1 VAAMKMTR
9 ENTVPD
15 RDPDLRQPGRLSRR
29 AMLKYSL
36 SGAGAVAAGGL
47 LTTLAG
53 KAIGAQ
59 GGRQP
64 VVETTEGKVRGLAVD
79 GIHIFKGIH
88 YGASTAG
95 SNRFLPPGKPER
107 WSGVRDALEY
117 GPNAPQV
124 SRGGSTPITAGYAY
138 GKNLPMNE
146 DCLVLNVFTPAAGR
160 ARRPVMV
167 WLHGGQFTY
176 GQGGNS
182 VYDGTNFARHH
193 DVVAV
198 TLNHRL
204 NLFGFMQLEEV
215 AGKEY
220 AEAGNASMLDLV
232 AALQWVRE
240 NISAFGGDPGNVTI
254 FGESGGGGKV
264 TALLAMPKAK
274 GLFHKAIVESGSFL
288 RMTPREDAA
297 RNAEKVLAQLGL
309 KGNPIAELQKL
320 PMERLIAAS
329 PSVAWGPVVD
339 GNILPRHPFDPTAPE
354 ISADV
359 PMLIGSNETENTFF
373 MASDEKLFSLDET
386 DLKTRL
392 KPIAGEAAENL
403 IAVYRKN
410 RPTATPSDLFFLITS
425 DQRIRMGAITQAER
439 KAALG
444 RAPAYMYFFT
454 WKAPVDGGKWRSP
467 HTLEMP
473 FVFGTYDKATVTGAG
488 PERKVL
494 ADRVS
499 GAWAAFARNGNPNHK
514 GLPKWSAYTPS
525 ERATMIFDNEC
536 RVVNDP
542 NHEELQAIRN
552 LRRG

>member
-1 VAAMKMTR
+1 MAAIKMTR
-9 ENTVPD
+9 NNPNPD
-15 RDPDLRQPGRLSRR
+15 LDRDLRQPGRLSRR

-36 SGAGAVAAGGL
+36 SGAGAVAVSGL

-107 WSGVRDALEY
+107 WSGVRDAFEY

-124 SRGGSTPITAGYAY
+124 SRGGSTPITEGYAY
-138 GKNLPMNE
+138 GKSLPMNE

-176 GQGGNS
+176 GQGGNA

-220 AEAGNASMLDLV
+220 AESGNASMLDLV

-297 RNAEKVLAQLGL
+297 RNAAKVLAQLGL

-320 PMERLIAAS
+320 SMERLIAAS
-329 PSVAWGPVVD
+329 QSAPWGPVVD

-373 MASDEKLFSLDET
+373 LASDEKLFSLDEAE
-386 DLKTRL
+386 LKARL
-392 KPIAGEAAENL
+392 KPIAGEAADNL
-403 IAVYRKN
+403 IAIYRKN
-410 RPTATPSDLFFLITS
+410 RPTASPSDLFFLITS

-444 RAPAYMYFFT
+444 RAPAYLYFFT
-454 WKAPVDGGKWRSP
+454 WKAPIDGGKWRSP

-473 FVFGTYDKATVTGAG
+473 FVFETYDKATVTGTG

-514 GLPKWSAYTPS
+514 GLPNWKAYTPS

-542 NHEELQAIRN
+542 NHEELEAIRN
-552 LRRG
+552 LRR